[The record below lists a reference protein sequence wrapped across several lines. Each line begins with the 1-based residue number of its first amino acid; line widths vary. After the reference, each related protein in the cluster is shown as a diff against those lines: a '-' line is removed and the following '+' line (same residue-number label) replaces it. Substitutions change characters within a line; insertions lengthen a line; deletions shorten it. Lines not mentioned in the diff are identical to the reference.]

1 MTILTSPT
9 ELWGGQKHP
18 QNEVT
23 MMVVAT
29 DGAGSAVPQTDEQQR
44 DWRRSNGRR

>member
-1 MTILTSPT
+1 MTIIGLPIAI
-9 ELWGGQKHP
+9 WGGHKLL

-29 DGAGSAVPQTDEQQR
+29 DGAGSAVPQTDEQRR